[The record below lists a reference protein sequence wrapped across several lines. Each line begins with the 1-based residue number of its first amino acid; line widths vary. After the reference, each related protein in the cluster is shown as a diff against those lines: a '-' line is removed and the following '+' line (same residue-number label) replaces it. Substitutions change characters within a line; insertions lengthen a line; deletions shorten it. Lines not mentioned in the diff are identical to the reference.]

1 MTTHTLTA
9 TVLLALILIVIGPV
23 SRMLSD
29 AGEEIRAG
37 INGQTTSEESTR

>member
-9 TVLLALILIVIGPV
+9 TILLVLVLIVIGPV
-23 SRMLSD
+23 SKMMSD